1 MPTVSLSQ
9 QLGRKGLG
17 FSMASGVFPELD
29 IQLTDRARRRRVR
42 GGGAENLVTGLE
54 FAEDLATEPTE
65 LPGVITVD
73 AATGEVVIDLRT
85 IEERAR
91 SIDLVSVD
99 APVRETLPPT
109 VTVVPRTARDG
120 VKRAFDVSVV
130 AVSAPLWGPLVLAL
144 AGLVR
149 LTSKG
154 AAFYGHER
162 VGRGGRT
169 ITCLKLRTMVRDAD
183 CRLAAILES
192 DPELAEEFAR
202 TFKLRNDPRV
212 TRIGRFLRKTSLD
225 ELPQLINVLK
235 GEMSLV
241 GPRPITGGE
250 IRRYGQ
256 YMPIVLSARP
266 GMTGLWQVSGRND
279 VSYATR
285 VALDVQYAFG
295 QSLGKDLSILVRTLG
310 RVFRPSRGGAY

>member
-1 MPTVSLSQ
+1 
-9 QLGRKGLG
+9 
-17 FSMASGVFPELD
+17 MASNVFPDLD
-29 IQLTDRARRRRVR
+29 VRITERARRRRVR
-42 GGGAENLVTGLE
+42 GRGAGGLITSVEPR
-54 FAEDLATEPTE
+54 EDLVEDPAD

-73 AATGEVVIDLRT
+73 ASTGEVVIDLRT

-99 APVRETLPPT
+99 SPLRESAPPT
-109 VTVVPRTARDG
+109 VTVLPRAARDG
-120 VKRAFDVSVV
+120 VKRAFDVSAVV
-130 AVSAPLWGPLVLAL
+130 VSAPLWAPLMLAL
-144 AGLVR
+144 AGLIR
-149 LTSKG
+149 LSSKG

-169 ITCLKLRTMVRDAD
+169 IKCLKLRTMVEDAD
-183 CRLAAILES
+183 RRLAELLAS
-192 DPELAEEFAR
+192 DPELAAEFAR
-202 TFKLRNDPRV
+202 TFKLKDDPRV

-241 GPRPITGGE
+241 GPRPITEGE

-295 QSLGKDLSILVRTLG
+295 QTLTSDLAIIARTFV
-310 RVFRPSRGGAY
+310 RVFRPSHGGAY

>member
-1 MPTVSLSQ
+1 MV
-9 QLGRKGLG
+9 
-17 FSMASGVFPELD
+17 GVEVR
-29 IQLTDRARRRRVR
+29 TD
-42 GGGAENLVTGLE
+42 LI
-54 FAEDLATEPTE
+54 EDLVD

-73 AATGEVVIDLRT
+73 AASGEVVIDLRT
-85 IEERAR
+85 VEERAR

-99 APVRETLPPT
+99 APIRETSPPT
-109 VTVVPRTARDG
+109 VAVTPRAARDG
-120 VKRAFDVSVV
+120 MKRVFDVCAVV
-130 AVSAPLWGPLVLAL
+130 LTAPVWGPLVLML
-144 AGLVR
+144 AALVR

-162 VGRGGRT
+162 IGRGGNT
-169 ITCLKLRTMVRDAD
+169 IRCLKLRTMVADAD
-183 CRLAAILES
+183 CRLAALLAS
-192 DPELAEEFAR
+192 DAELAEEFAR
-202 TFKLRNDPRV
+202 TFKLKDDPRV
-212 TRIGRFLRKTSLD
+212 TRMGRFLRKTSLD
-225 ELPQLINVLK
+225 ELPQVINVLR

-241 GPRPITGGE
+241 GPRPITE
-250 IRRYGQ
+250 DEMRRYGQ

-295 QSLGKDLSILVRTLG
+295 QSLGGDLTIIARTFV

>member
-1 MPTVSLSQ
+1 
-9 QLGRKGLG
+9 
-17 FSMASGVFPELD
+17 MASGVFPDLD
-29 IQLTDRARRRRVR
+29 VRITERARRRRVR
-42 GGGAENLVTGLE
+42 GRTAGSLITSVEPR
-54 FAEDLATEPTE
+54 EDLVEDPAD

-73 AATGEVVIDLRT
+73 ANTGEVVIDLRT

-91 SIDLVSVD
+91 SIDLVAVD
-99 APVRETLPPT
+99 SPLRESAPPT
-109 VTVVPRTARDG
+109 VTVVPRAARDG
-120 VKRAFDVSVV
+120 VKRAFDVSAVV
-130 AVSAPLWGPLVLAL
+130 ISAPLWAPLMLAL
-144 AGLVR
+144 AGLIRVS
-149 LTSKG
+149 SKG

-162 VGRGGRT
+162 VGRSGRT
-169 ITCLKLRTMVRDAD
+169 IKCLKLRTMVKDAD
-183 CRLAAILES
+183 RRLAELLAS
-192 DPELAEEFAR
+192 DPELAAEFAR
-202 TFKLRNDPRV
+202 TFKLKDDPRV
-212 TRIGRFLRKTSLD
+212 TRVGRFLRKTSLD

-241 GPRPITGGE
+241 GPRPITEDE

-295 QSLGKDLSILVRTLG
+295 QTLTSDLVIIARTFV
-310 RVFRPSRGGAY
+310 RVFQPSQGGAY

>member
-1 MPTVSLSQ
+1 
-9 QLGRKGLG
+9 
-17 FSMASGVFPELD
+17 MASGVFPDLD
-29 IQLTDRARRRRVR
+29 VRISERARRRRVR
-42 GGGAENLVTGLE
+42 GRGAGSLITSVEPR
-54 FAEDLATEPTE
+54 EDLVEDPAD

-73 AATGEVVIDLRT
+73 ASTGEVLIDLRT

-99 APVRETLPPT
+99 SPLRDTAPPT
-109 VTVVPRTARDG
+109 VTVVPRAARDG
-120 VKRAFDVSVV
+120 VKRAFDVSAVV
-130 AVSAPLWGPLVLAL
+130 VSAPLWAPLVLAL
-144 AGLVR
+144 AGLIR
-149 LTSKG
+149 ASSKG

-169 ITCLKLRTMVRDAD
+169 IKCLKLRTMVEDAD
-183 CRLAAILES
+183 RRLAELLAS
-192 DPELAEEFAR
+192 DPELAAEFAH
-202 TFKLRNDPRV
+202 TFKLKDDPRV
-212 TRIGRFLRKTSLD
+212 TRVGRFLRKTSLD

-241 GPRPITGGE
+241 GPRPITEGE

-295 QSLGKDLSILVRTLG
+295 QSLISDLAIIARTFV
-310 RVFRPSRGGAY
+310 RVFRPSQGGAY

>member
-1 MPTVSLSQ
+1 
-9 QLGRKGLG
+9 
-17 FSMASGVFPELD
+17 MASGVYPELD
-29 IQLTDRARRRRVR
+29 LRIAERARRRRAR
-42 GGGAENLVTGLE
+42 GRGAASLVTDFDERESGV
-54 FAEDLATEPTE
+54 EDTAE

-73 AATGEVVIDLRT
+73 AASGEVLIDLRT
-85 IEERAR
+85 VEERAR

-99 APVRETLPPT
+99 TPLRESSPPM
-109 VTVVPRTARDG
+109 VAVVPRAARDG
-120 VKRAFDVSVV
+120 IKRAFDVTAVV
-130 AVSAPLWGPLVLAL
+130 VSAPLWGPLVLTL
-144 AGLVR
+144 AALVR
-149 LTSKG
+149 LSSRG

-169 ITCLKLRTMVRDAD
+169 IRCFKLRTMVQDAD
-183 CRLAAILES
+183 RRLATLLAS
-192 DPELAEEFAR
+192 DPDLAEEFAR
-202 TFKLRNDPRV
+202 TFKLKHDPRV
-212 TRIGRFLRKTSLD
+212 TTMGRFLRKTSLD

-241 GPRPITGGE
+241 GPRPITE
-250 IRRYGQ
+250 DEMRRYGQ

-279 VSYATR
+279 VSYSTR

-295 QSLGKDLSILVRTLG
+295 QSLAGDLSIIARTFV

>member
-1 MPTVSLSQ
+1 
-9 QLGRKGLG
+9 
-17 FSMASGVFPELD
+17 MASGVFPDLD
-29 IQLTDRARRRRVR
+29 VRITERARRRRVR
-42 GGGAENLVTGLE
+42 GRGAGSLITSVEPR
-54 FAEDLATEPTE
+54 EDLLDDPAD

-73 AATGEVVIDLRT
+73 ASTGEVVIDLRT

-99 APVRETLPPT
+99 SPLRDTAPPT
-109 VTVVPRTARDG
+109 VTVVPRAARDG
-120 VKRAFDVSVV
+120 VKRAFDVSAVV
-130 AVSAPLWGPLVLAL
+130 VSAPLWAPLMLAL
-144 AGLVR
+144 AGLIRVS
-149 LTSKG
+149 SKG

-169 ITCLKLRTMVRDAD
+169 IKCLKLRTMVEDAD
-183 CRLAAILES
+183 RRLAELLAS
-192 DPELAEEFAR
+192 DPELAAEFAR
-202 TFKLRNDPRV
+202 TFKLKDDPRV
-212 TRIGRFLRKTSLD
+212 TRVGRFLRKTSLD

-241 GPRPITGGE
+241 GPRPITEGE

-295 QSLGKDLSILVRTLG
+295 QSLVSDMGIIARTFV
-310 RVFRPSRGGAY
+310 RVFRPSQGGAY